1 MQWTRKAADMGLAAS
16 CVYLARCMYT
26 DHPYAREF
34 GLVGEAAGVSTSAG
48 VLEGHDVPPDVLASV
63 VHWLLKGGGNPV
75 EKLAGYRQMA
85 LVGSD
90 YCCNETCEVV
100 GRGLHSSPFQLN
112 LSASFHRVTQN

>member
-1 MQWTRKAADMGLAAS
+1 MDAEGCRYGPRRLVRVS
-16 CVYLARCMYT
+16 RPLHVHGSSICPRV
-26 DHPYAREF
+26 

-75 EKLAGYRQMA
+75 KELAGYRQMA

-90 YCCNETCEVV
+90 YCCNGTCEVV
-100 GRGLHSSPFQLN
+100 GRGLHWFPFQLN
-112 LSASFHRVTQN
+112 LSASFHLVTQN